1 MAFGRQKLLQAAS
14 CLACVIVAQ
23 RNSFGLG
30 GTEFS
35 GGNVTGPILDSL
47 EIGSLLLVLALLLT
61 FVRPRNAAALAIVAS
76 LLCFPL
82 YLYFTAPG
90 PFRRVF
96 GGEYSVPLQAN
107 FVWDR
112 SAIVGVL
119 AVAVALYICIW
130 NLRTSS
136 ANGWRPQIAPIF
148 KTRC

>member
-1 MAFGRQKLLQAAS
+1 MTFGRQKLLQAAS
-14 CLACVIVAQ
+14 CLVCVVVAQ

-30 GTEFS
+30 STEFS
-35 GGNVTGPILDSL
+35 GGHLTGPILGSL

-76 LLCFPL
+76 LLCLPL

-96 GGEYSVPLQAN
+96 GREYSVPLQAN

-112 SAIVGVL
+112 SAISGIL
-119 AVAVALYICIW
+119 AVALTMCVCIW
-130 NLRTSS
+130 NLRSVGRRQEDTE
-136 ANGWRPQIAPIF
+136 
-148 KTRC
+148 